1 MTNDY
6 NNKKKLGNFT
16 VKSQWYK
23 SLNLLFDDSNTALN
37 VRLINELNKSEYLC
51 NDSTMIAISNYIE
64 AKFDIIHIFKL
75 IIYYANFN

>member
-64 AKFDIIHIFKL
+64 AKFDYGYFIILFVL
-75 IIYYANFN
+75 WF